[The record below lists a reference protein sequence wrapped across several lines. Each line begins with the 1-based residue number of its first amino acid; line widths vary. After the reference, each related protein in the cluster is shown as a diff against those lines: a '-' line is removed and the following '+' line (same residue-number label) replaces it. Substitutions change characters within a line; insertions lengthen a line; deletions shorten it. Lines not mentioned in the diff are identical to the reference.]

1 MELMG
6 TSPKIDLYSHP
17 LFLGLKNERREIG
30 RLMAVSTAFS
40 MASGSTSG

>member
-17 LFLGLKNERREIG
+17 LFLRMVNEHGFESLSLIHI
-30 RLMAVSTAFS
+30 
-40 MASGSTSG
+40 